1 MTNKI
6 CFKVYAYETVEIR
19 GKKGLPNKEEIQNT
33 QVKFDIGQKNDD
45 EIINKDKEEKREKA
59 MKKYNTS
66 GNLRKTMTTSSKTM
80 KDLKNKDCLIF

>member
-6 CFKVYAYETVEIR
+6 CFKVYAYETVEII

-33 QVKFDIGQKNDD
+33 QVKFDSGQKNDD
-45 EIINKDKEEKREKA
+45 ETISKDKNEKREKA

-66 GNLRKTMTTSSKTM
+66 GNLRKTMTTNSKTM

>member
-1 MTNKI
+1 
-6 CFKVYAYETVEIR
+6 
-19 GKKGLPNKEEIQNT
+19 
-33 QVKFDIGQKNDD
+33 
-45 EIINKDKEEKREKA
+45 